1 MLTEKQIESSAIEMV
16 KYNLANGGLI
26 KAALKKSLI
35 TDEQYNEL
43 CFKLECNTME
53 VFGKLC
59 AIMHSG
65 GNEHSQ
71 YPIGVKPIKVDRNNI
86 NQIIAELRRMVGDD
100 DNDGGNKNG

>member
-16 KYNLANGGLI
+16 KYNIANGGLI

-35 TDEQYNEL
+35 TDEEYNEL

-59 AIMHSG
+59 AIMHCG
-65 GNEHSQ
+65 EERNATPKGF
-71 YPIGVKPIKVDRNNI
+71 IRVDADNFEEVMR
-86 NQIIAELRRMVGDD
+86 ELKKRLGGDD
-100 DNDGGNKNG
+100 GRGRS